1 MDRGGV
7 GCRSGASDRPC
18 GILDTAGAFT
28 EKGRALRTDVE
39 EMTDRLASD
48 VWEAMDE
55 PSREHLF
62 DTLRRLATLLE
73 SPDGIGF

>member
-1 MDRGGV
+1 MQGW
-7 GCRSGASDRPC
+7 
-18 GILDTAGAFT
+18 TAGAFT
-28 EKGRALRTDVE
+28 EKGRALRTGAE

-73 SPDGIGF
+73 SPDGILYPNPIGVSRPL